1 MTEALRYLI
10 DYEVFIYISL
20 GIFGLWQMRKF
31 AKAWEELRSAAF
43 GLEREYA
50 QMRLNRAAGMLVFV
64 LVIAVVEFA
73 LVSFVAP
80 SVPGAQPIFTPT
92 VDLLATPTIT
102 LQADVQ
108 ETVQPTP
115 AAAGTPEPLPL
126 IPESSCI
133 PGQIE
138 ITSPAQN
145 ETVRGVVEIMG
156 TVDVPNF
163 GFYKFEMTPVGETF
177 WQTIQ
182 AGDEITQE
190 DSLGFWDTT
199 LLARGEYQLRLVVT
213 DNEGGSF
220 PPCIIQLNIV
230 PPEE

>member
-1 MTEALRYLI
+1 MVEALQYLV
-10 DYEVFIYISL
+10 DYEVFIYIGL
-20 GIFGLWQMRKF
+20 GLFGVWQMRKF
-31 AKAWEELRSAAF
+31 AKAWEELRAAAF

-64 LVIAVVEFA
+64 LVIAVIEFA
-73 LVSFVAP
+73 LVSFIAP
-80 SVPGAQPIFTPT
+80 SVPGAQPLHTPT

-108 ETVQPTP
+108 ETVQPTD
-115 AAAGTPEPLPL
+115 AAIGTPEPLVLDPT
-126 IPESSCI
+126 SSCV

-138 ITSPAQN
+138 ISSPEQN
-145 ETVRGVVEIMG
+145 ETVSGVVEIIG

-163 GFYKFEMTPVGETF
+163 GFYKFEMTPIGDTS

-182 AGDEITQE
+182 AGDVITSE
-190 DSLGFWDTT
+190 ASLGFWDTT
-199 LLARGEYQLRLVVT
+199 LLGRGEYQLQLVVT
-213 DNEGGSF
+213 DNEGEAY
-220 PPCIIQLNIV
+220 PPCIIQVNIV